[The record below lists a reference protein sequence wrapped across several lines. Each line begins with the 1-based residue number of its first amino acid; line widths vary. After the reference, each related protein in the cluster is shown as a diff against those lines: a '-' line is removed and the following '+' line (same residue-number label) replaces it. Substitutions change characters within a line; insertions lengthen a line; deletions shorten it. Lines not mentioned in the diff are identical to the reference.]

1 MVSLDELLQEML
13 RQQASDLYVSV
24 DVPAQL
30 RINHELHPLGEA
42 LSIETVTEL
51 VAQAMGVERFLQFC
65 QQKEGNMALVRPFA
79 RFRVS
84 GFWQRELPGMVIRHI
99 RTDIPTIEELG
110 LPMLTGELAMTRKG
124 LILVVGATG
133 SGKTTTLAAMLGY
146 RNEFD
151 HSHILTVEDP
161 IEFIHPHK
169 RCLITQ
175 REVGMD
181 TESYEVA
188 LRNALRQAPD
198 VIQVGEIRTRDTLQ
212 HAIGF
217 SETGHLCIATLH
229 ANNASQALERM
240 VHMIPE
246 GSREAFLF
254 DLSNNLR
261 AIIGQQLVP
270 GITPGRRLLVH
281 EILINTPRV
290 TDLLRKNQLYE
301 LRDVMASNSEIGM
314 CTFDQSL
321 YGLYRR
327 GLISYTDALHYAE
340 SANDLRLRI
349 RSSGDEPF
357 SPNTFDDVTVDLS

>member
-1 MVSLDELLQEML
+1 
-13 RQQASDLYVSV
+13 
-24 DVPAQL
+24 
-30 RINHELHPLGEA
+30 
-42 LSIETVTEL
+42 
-51 VAQAMGVERFLQFC
+51 
-65 QQKEGNMALVRPFA
+65 
-79 RFRVS
+79 
-84 GFWQRELPGMVIRHI
+84 
-99 RTDIPTIEELG
+99 
-110 LPMLTGELAMTRKG
+110 
-124 LILVVGATG
+124 
-133 SGKTTTLAAMLGY
+133 MLGY

-314 CTFDQSL
+314 YF
-321 YGLYRR
+321 
-327 GLISYTDALHYAE
+327 
-340 SANDLRLRI
+340 
-349 RSSGDEPF
+349 
-357 SPNTFDDVTVDLS
+357 